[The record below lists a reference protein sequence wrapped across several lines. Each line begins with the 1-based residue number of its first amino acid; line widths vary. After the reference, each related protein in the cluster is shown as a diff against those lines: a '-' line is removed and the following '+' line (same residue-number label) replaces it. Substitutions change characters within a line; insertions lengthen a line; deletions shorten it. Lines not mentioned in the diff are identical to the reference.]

1 MMKNAMILTGLW
13 LAILATAYSM
23 VYWEAGSQSILPI
36 AVLQTSGPAATF
48 VHPEGRFDLSVPTDW
63 SVAEVEDGA
72 RVLGPESRTTGWVLF
87 VEEEELCRAVDAA
100 VLSVDPT
107 LDEMQAI
114 EEPAMGDP
122 CLAMRMRPVQEEA
135 DASEYLAVR
144 ARRIEGGTMV
154 MLLLSDALTPEALR
168 RQLDTLW
175 EGMQVPAEATV
186 LL

>member
-1 MMKNAMILTGLW
+1 
-13 LAILATAYSM
+13 
-23 VYWEAGSQSILPI
+23 
-36 AVLQTSGPAATF
+36 
-48 VHPEGRFDLSVPTDW
+48 
-63 SVAEVEDGA
+63 
-72 RVLGPESRTTGWVLF
+72 
-87 VEEEELCRAVDAA
+87 
-100 VLSVDPT
+100 
-107 LDEMQAI
+107 
-114 EEPAMGDP
+114 
-122 CLAMRMRPVQEEA
+122 MRMRPVQEEA